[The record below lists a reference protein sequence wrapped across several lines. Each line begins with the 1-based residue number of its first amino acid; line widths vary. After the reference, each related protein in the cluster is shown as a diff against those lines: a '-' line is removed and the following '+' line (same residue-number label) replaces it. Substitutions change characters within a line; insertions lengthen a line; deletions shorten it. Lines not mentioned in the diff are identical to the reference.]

1 MVMFYLYS
9 VDTSANP
16 VITIASNIYLYLE
29 LGSVPVR
36 VCATLE
42 LNNYL
47 ETTKKY
53 IFFSYFLYNQANLNS
68 FI

>member
-29 LGSVPVR
+29 LESVPVH
-36 VCATLE
+36 VCAILE
-42 LNNYL
+42 SNNYL
-47 ETTKKY
+47 ETTKK
-53 IFFSYFLYNQANLNS
+53 FFFFRISCIIKQ
-68 FI
+68 I

>member
-1 MVMFYLYS
+1 MVMFFLYS

-29 LGSVPVR
+29 LESVPMR

-42 LNNYL
+42 SNNYL
-47 ETTKKY
+47 ETTK
-53 IFFSYFLYNQANLNS
+53 N
-68 FI
+68 